1 MKKSVLALAF
11 ALAIPSF
18 AFASAPDAAQ
28 LPVIE
33 HADQVPGPHGEHKG
47 DHKGEHGKRGP
58 GYDHGFKQIKKELAL
73 TDEQSK
79 VVKEASTT
87 EMRAHFD
94 IVQKYLDK
102 LPAEDQAAMKKEHEA
117 AAQLRRDEILKTLNP
132 EQRVKAEAV
141 FDRQKAQYEKF
152 RTDHE
157 KPKS

>member
-18 AFASAPDAAQ
+18 AFASSAPVAAQ

-33 HADQVPGPHGEHKG
+33 HGDQAPGPHAE
-47 DHKGEHGKRGP
+47 HKGEHGKRGP

-79 VVKEASTT
+79 VVKEASMT
-87 EMRAHFD
+87 EMRAHFE

-102 LPAEDQAAMKKEHEA
+102 LPAEDQAAMNKEHEA
-117 AAQLRRDEILKTLNP
+117 AAQLRKDEILKTLSP

-141 FDRQKAQYEKF
+141 FEKQKAQYEKF
-152 RTDHE
+152 SAEHE
-157 KPKS
+157 KPKG